1 MLVIFKIKR
10 LGSDKILLK
19 ICMIYQKSIFK
30 QTTSA
35 KTFFAKLSSK
45 DSLSELVE
53 LELAIVIL
61 EHNEVFVIE

>member
-1 MLVIFKIKR
+1 
-10 LGSDKILLK
+10 
-19 ICMIYQKSIFK
+19 MIYQKSIFK

-61 EHNEVFVIE
+61 KHNEVFVIE